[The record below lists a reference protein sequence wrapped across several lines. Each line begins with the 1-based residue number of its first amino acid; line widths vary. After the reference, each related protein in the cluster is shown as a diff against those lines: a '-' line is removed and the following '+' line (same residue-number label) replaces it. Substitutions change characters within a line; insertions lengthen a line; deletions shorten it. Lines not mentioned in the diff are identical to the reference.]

1 MAVTYERP
9 IRFEEVDAAQLLFFG
24 RYLTLCH
31 EAMEH
36 FFAPLSGGYVS
47 LIHNRRIGFPAV
59 HVEASY
65 RSPLRYGDTA
75 VIETSVSHV
84 GTTSTTFRYVFR
96 RRADK
101 VHCATISHVVVAS
114 NLDSVTKV
122 PLPEDCRALLHAHL
136 EGAPKNERISSAL
149 AEVGGQRRR

>member
-1 MAVTYERP
+1 MAVIYERP

-24 RYLTLCH
+24 RYLTFCH

-36 FFAPLSGGYVS
+36 FFAPLPGGYVS
-47 LIHNRRIGFPAV
+47 LLHDRRIGFPAV

-65 RSPLRYGDTA
+65 RSPLRYGDVA

-96 RRADK
+96 RRADH

-114 NLDSVTKV
+114 NLDTVTKA
-122 PLPEDCRALLHAHL
+122 PLPDDCRALLLAHVAS
-136 EGAPKNERISSAL
+136 APERAT
-149 AEVGGQRRR
+149 